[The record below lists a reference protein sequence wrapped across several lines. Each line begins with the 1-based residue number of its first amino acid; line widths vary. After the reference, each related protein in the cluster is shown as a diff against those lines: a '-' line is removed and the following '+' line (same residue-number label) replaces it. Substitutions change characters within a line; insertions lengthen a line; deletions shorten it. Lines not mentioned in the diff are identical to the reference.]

1 MGIFTNI
8 KKSLNRQAIQDSE
21 ELQRQDL
28 LKSNRDKIEDLS
40 QRQGLL
46 TNSGLSEAEKQ
57 YILSDS
63 IISSA
68 IQMYHMI

>member
-28 LKSNRDKIEDLS
+28 LKSNKDKIEDLS
-40 QRQGLL
+40 Q
-46 TNSGLSEAEKQ
+46 
-57 YILSDS
+57 
-63 IISSA
+63 
-68 IQMYHMI
+68 